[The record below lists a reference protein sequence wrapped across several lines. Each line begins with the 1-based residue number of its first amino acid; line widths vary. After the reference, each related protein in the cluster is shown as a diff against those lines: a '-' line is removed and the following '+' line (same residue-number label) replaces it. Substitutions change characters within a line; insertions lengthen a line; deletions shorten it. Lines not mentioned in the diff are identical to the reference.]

1 MVGPNTTL
9 LGYLIKID
17 ASHGRYEHNS
27 EKSLFLN
34 SRLPDICEPNN
45 KKKASFSGLTNGD
58 KPNIQK
64 NRFSYWVP
72 NKMITY
78 VLSDYFQNAAN
89 NMAINRMNTLMEFV
103 SQISFKQ
110 TTNGQQ
116 QQQNATLP
124 WLDISSLIFG
134 TYMVHRVINE
144 QAKEDY
150 KFGQNPWFESFLF
163 NFGEVCDR
171 IKLFALLQDNGYS
184 IFQQYLYLL
193 VIRSPSRMAISRSY
207 PSHFF
212 NSTQLDSA

>member
-1 MVGPNTTL
+1 
-9 LGYLIKID
+9 
-17 ASHGRYEHNS
+17 
-27 EKSLFLN
+27 
-34 SRLPDICEPNN
+34 
-45 KKKASFSGLTNGD
+45 
-58 KPNIQK
+58 
-64 NRFSYWVP
+64 
-72 NKMITY
+72 
-78 VLSDYFQNAAN
+78 
-89 NMAINRMNTLMEFV
+89 MNTLMEFV

-212 NSTQLDSA
+212 NFCEKRKHFDCYFSFTSFFKKRHNFL

>member
-1 MVGPNTTL
+1 
-9 LGYLIKID
+9 
-17 ASHGRYEHNS
+17 
-27 EKSLFLN
+27 
-34 SRLPDICEPNN
+34 
-45 KKKASFSGLTNGD
+45 
-58 KPNIQK
+58 
-64 NRFSYWVP
+64 
-72 NKMITY
+72 
-78 VLSDYFQNAAN
+78 
-89 NMAINRMNTLMEFV
+89 MAINRMNTLMEFV

-184 IFQQYLYLL
+184 IFQQYLY
-193 VIRSPSRMAISRSY
+193 ISLK
-207 PSHFF
+207 F
-212 NSTQLDSA
+212 

>member
-1 MVGPNTTL
+1 
-9 LGYLIKID
+9 
-17 ASHGRYEHNS
+17 
-27 EKSLFLN
+27 
-34 SRLPDICEPNN
+34 
-45 KKKASFSGLTNGD
+45 
-58 KPNIQK
+58 
-64 NRFSYWVP
+64 
-72 NKMITY
+72 
-78 VLSDYFQNAAN
+78 
-89 NMAINRMNTLMEFV
+89 MNTLMEFV

-116 QQQNATLP
+116 QKQNATLP

-212 NSTQLDSA
+212 NFCEKEHFDCYFSFYKNAFILLHLVICPCRVIRSGAQRR